1 LTLPKYQDHVFTE
14 AKPRQKLVNKCVDL
28 ISKYTL
34 GAVACGVDCDAYR
47 RILSKEAQI
56 ETGKDAHVFVFRRTM
71 KHISDVL
78 IEIGWPYATALIFDD
93 NRDYAVECYG
103 HYNKARESLQQ
114 WKKTF
119 GSITFADDELYPPL
133 QAADILAWFLRKR
146 HGSTYDGRHDRTI
159 KRLLHN
165 KPAETNYYD
174 EKSLIEL
181 NEQLAANEVSSSQ

>member
-1 LTLPKYQDHVFTE
+1 
-14 AKPRQKLVNKCVDL
+14 
-28 ISKYTL
+28 
-34 GAVACGVDCDAYR
+34 
-47 RILSKEAQI
+47 
-56 ETGKDAHVFVFRRTM
+56 M